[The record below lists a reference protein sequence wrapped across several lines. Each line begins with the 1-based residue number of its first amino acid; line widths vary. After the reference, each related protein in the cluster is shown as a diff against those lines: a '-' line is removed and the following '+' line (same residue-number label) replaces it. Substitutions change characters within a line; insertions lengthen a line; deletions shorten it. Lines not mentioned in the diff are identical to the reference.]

1 LDILQSLVLGVTQ
14 GLTEFIPVSSTAHL
28 ILVPEFGINRP
39 RPAIADIYDTFI
51 QLGTVFPVLIF
62 FWRDWL
68 ELLRA
73 AVRIVR
79 SRKIGDDLH
88 ERMVKYLV
96 IGTIPAGLAGLALKD
111 FIHQVNDPDHFK
123 PAFLIIG
130 IGLIGMGLVMWW
142 VDHTARKTRSIE
154 KLRTPDAVL
163 MGIAQA
169 CALFPGVSRS
179 GATITAGLLA
189 GLTREAAARFS
200 FLMMTPI
207 MLLAT
212 GYQGVK
218 ALKGEHPLTAD
229 EWSGLLLA
237 TVVAGITGYFAI
249 AFLLNWLRT
258 RSVTVFAIW
267 RIALGAFSLGLFFVR
282 LQAGAAAPGSAAPG
296 STGRSGKVIQPGGRG
311 VRGVEHGR
319 PLGPIPASGHRAEGG
334 RRIDV
339 PIEVVHA
346 ERLGE
351 SLQA

>member
-28 ILVPEFGINRP
+28 ILAPEILPIQPP
-39 RPAIADIYDTFI
+39 RAEIADIYDTVV
-51 QLGTVFPVLIF
+51 QLGTVIPVLLF

-79 SRKIGDDLH
+79 NRKIGDDLH

-96 IGTIPAGLAGLALKD
+96 IGTIPAGVAGLALRGLVKKMNNPAT
-111 FIHQVNDPDHFK
+111 FP

-130 IGLIGMGLVMWW
+130 IGLIGMGLFMWW

-212 GYQGVK
+212 GYQGFK
-218 ALKGEHPLTAD
+218 ALKGSTPLTGD

-237 TVVAGITGYFAI
+237 TVVAGVTGYFAI

-282 LQAGAAAPGSAAPG
+282 
-296 STGRSGKVIQPGGRG
+296 
-311 VRGVEHGR
+311 
-319 PLGPIPASGHRAEGG
+319 
-334 RRIDV
+334 
-339 PIEVVHA
+339 
-346 ERLGE
+346 
-351 SLQA
+351 